1 MEIKVVVVER
11 ESSKETNTKDVITDS
26 PIEYLHQKRKEN
38 KNISYEGLSITIGQR
53 IPNYSHINIDV
64 FSTNS
69 LTDEELEKIM
79 KAIKTMNES
88 VSEIYKKRLNK
99 FNLLK

>member
-1 MEIKVVVVER
+1 MEIKVIVVEK
-11 ESSKETNTKDVITDS
+11 ESLTETNTKNVITAS
-26 PIEYLHQKRKEN
+26 PIEYLHQKRNEN
-38 KNISYEGLSITIGQR
+38 KDISYEGLSITIGQR

-69 LTDEELEKIM
+69 LTDKELEKIM

-88 VSEIYKKRLNK
+88 VSEIYKKEIK
-99 FNLLK
+99 